1 MKGTKGGKRGRMEG
15 RWWRGET
22 EAGIGQEWKAR
33 DEREK
38 RERSGKDE
46 VGEKEGKGR
55 NDECGHAARQHTHG
69 TLSPE
74 RSGKGQWAKRGG
86 RGENR
91 GKGGER

>member
-1 MKGTKGGKRGRMEG
+1 MEG
-15 RWWRGET
+15 KWPRGEI
-22 EAGIGQEWKAR
+22 EARIGQGWKAR

-38 RERSGKDE
+38 RERVGKDE
-46 VGEKEGKGR
+46 VGEKEGKGGWGD
-55 NDECGHAARQHTHG
+55 DESGHAARQHTHG
-69 TLSPE
+69 TLFPE